1 MKFVGSNPN
10 IHHPKDKPKT
20 LGIVYEASEDNSL
33 WVWNGE
39 IYVPQPHHGTPLYNV
54 FTTKDI
60 VSNGVESINIRELC
74 ITIPSGL
81 KTVRAKYT
89 LKFSSETPDASGV
102 AFPKL
107 KDSQL
112 NSLTSMTFTTPK
124 MPMLASAQGGGDVQ
138 TFTSD
143 IPETEIFGAYSAFS
157 STGFFNTIE
166 KTMVVDIVVT
176 NSGAKTR
183 SWPIQFV
190 PNPSF
195 EAPRTLLAGSNVAY
209 TLHY

>member
-20 LGIVYEASEDNSL
+20 LGILYEASEDNSQ
-33 WVWNGE
+33 WAWNGE
-39 IYVPQPHHGTPLYNV
+39 IYVLQPHHGTPLYNV

-60 VSNGVESINIRELC
+60 VSNGIESTNIQELC
-74 ITIPSGL
+74 ISIPSGL

-89 LKFSSETPDASGV
+89 LKLSSATPDASGV
-102 AFPKL
+102 AFPNL
-107 KDSQL
+107 KDSEL

-124 MPMLASAQGGGDVQ
+124 IQMMSYKGFDDDAGKA
-138 TFTSD
+138 FTSE
-143 IPETEIFGAYSAFS
+143 IPAYSVSS
-157 STGFFNTIE
+157 STGFYNTIE
-166 KTMVVDIVVT
+166 KTMVVDIVIT
-176 NSGAKTR
+176 NLEAKTR
-183 SWPIQFV
+183 SWPVKFV